1 MASVVIAGDTSG
13 TVTLAAP
20 AVAGTTTLT
29 LPTTSGTVALT
40 SQITTPLI
48 KKIST
53 YEYATRTNCGSSVGV
68 GFTWTTSFTMVDRVN
83 NGLLVMAWIPMN
95 DGTNSYDFSGY
106 GLRFTNGSSN
116 YDTQGKGS
124 NYCGFP
130 SGSLAMSISQYGFW
144 VPANSVPTGTLTL
157 QHYLYTASSGSLV
170 CPNSSDDSRLNQTA
184 AELIIIEYG
193 S

>member
-1 MASVVIAGDTSG
+1 MGTVVLNGATSG
-13 TVTLAAP
+13 ATTLVPTDAVTA
-20 AVAGTTTLT
+20 TLT
-29 LPTTSGTVALT
+29 LPSTTGTLV
-40 SQITTPLI
+40 TTTTQAI

-53 YEYATRTNCGSSVGV
+53 YEYATRTNCGASIGV

-83 NGLLVMAWIPMN
+83 NSLLVMSWIPMN

-130 SGSLAMSISQYGFW
+130 GGSLAMSISQYGFW
-144 VPANSVPTGTLTL
+144 VSPNSVPTGTLTL
-157 QHYLYTASSGSLV
+157 QHYLYATSSGGLV

-193 S
+193 A